1 MNDGSF
7 IADKLGQKH
16 AGYDSFFQES
26 TSGRI
31 RTLSP
36 TFYKSMK
43 NKLSFS
49 EKTPVP

>member
-7 IADKLGQKH
+7 ITGKFGQQH
-16 AGYDSFFQES
+16 AGYASFFQES

-31 RTLSP
+31 KTLSL